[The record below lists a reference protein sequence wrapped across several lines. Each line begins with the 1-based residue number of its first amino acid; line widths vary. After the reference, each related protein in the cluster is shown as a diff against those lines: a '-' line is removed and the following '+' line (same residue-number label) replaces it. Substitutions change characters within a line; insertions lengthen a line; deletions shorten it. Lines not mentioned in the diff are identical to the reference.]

1 MRARSVI
8 ALSSLA
14 LLAAGCSAAPE
25 QAAPADSTVSAV
37 AESSP
42 AAKPTAAFRETAE
55 SAETSPATVTE
66 ADANVNSGQ
75 AWADS
80 KIEMWKENSGIKS
93 TKGFLYP
100 YNLMTSWTSPEPGV
114 IDIKLPN
121 HMVFN
126 RDGMQEPYQ
135 GPEDEL
141 RTMGRIMFESI
152 GEASPE
158 LESVTFATE
167 NGKHSGTYT
176 RARTGADPTD
186 REAWAN
192 EKYVQWLSG
201 MNDIYESMCHA
212 TITKLEV
219 YRDCIPSDPH
229 AYVSKVESPAPGEL
243 VVTLA
248 DGPWIDGEYDS
259 SQIPGVDFVA
269 GNMILKINQKAH
281 GDEQVKK
288 ITVTARDGKESD
300 TELRENWQQ

>member
-1 MRARSVI
+1 MHARSVI

-55 SAETSPATVTE
+55 SAETSPATVAE

-100 YNLMTSWTSPEPGV
+100 YNLMASWESPSPGV
-114 IDIKLPN
+114 INIFLDNSMEFGTQMPQSYETN
-121 HMVFN
+121 
-126 RDGMQEPYQ
+126 
-135 GPEDEL
+135 EDEL
-141 RTMGRIMFESI
+141 RTMGLIMFESV

-176 RARTGADPTD
+176 RARTGADPKD
-186 REAWAN
+186 RKAWAE
-192 EKYVQWLSG
+192 EKIVQWLDS
-201 MNDIYESMCHA
+201 MNDTYESFCHSE
-212 TITKLEV
+212 ITELEV
-219 YRDCIPSDPH
+219 YRNCLPTDPH
-229 AYVSKVESPAPGEL
+229 GYVEKVESPAFGEL
-243 VVTLA
+243 VVTLE
-248 DGPWIDGEYDS
+248 DGPWIDGEYD
-259 SQIPGVDFVA
+259 IPASVFV
-269 GNMILKINQKAH
+269 GSNMSIRINQKAAQ
-281 GDEQVKK
+281 GEKVEKL
-288 ITVTARDGKESD
+288 TVIARNGADTHTETISTAI
-300 TELRENWQQ
+300 N